1 MNVTQVKD
9 IARQWVAEKASKEPG
24 FYGAY
29 FSGSVNWMPDSAIF
43 PPTSDVD
50 VQIVIEGSDV
60 PNEPRKFLYQEILL
74 EVGYQ
79 QSDQFQS
86 PDKILGDYSKAC
98 HFTTSNVILD
108 PFGQLFQIQKVVLRN
123 YAKRKWVYK
132 RCEHA
137 RGWLLTSLEWLDE
150 SEPLHD
156 QVFSWLYAS
165 SISPHIILVAGLK
178 NPTVRKS
185 FIAAREVLTRY
196 DQLQIYDSMLDII
209 GATKMSRAQVEFD
222 LAALT
227 EVFDVSKQYAK
238 TPFFLSTNI
247 SDLARPLM
255 IDGTRELIEIGYHRE
270 AVFWIAA
277 VFSWCQKI
285 LFNDAPEDIQNKF
298 TPAFRFLL
306 SELGIY
312 SPSDLQKRNQ
322 LNRETLPRIWSAAEE
337 IVAINPEIQD

>member
-1 MNVTQVKD
+1 MNVIQVKEV
-9 IARQWVAEKASKEPG
+9 ARQWVAEKASKEPG

-43 PPTSDVD
+43 PPFSDVD
-50 VQIVIEGSDV
+50 VQIVVEGSDV
-60 PNEPRKFLYQEILL
+60 PDNTRKFLYQEVLL
-74 EVGYQ
+74 ETAYQ
-79 QSDQFQS
+79 PSDPFQS
-86 PDKILGDYSKAC
+86 PEKILGDYTKAC

-108 PFGQLFQIQKVVLRN
+108 PFGQLTKVQEVVSRD
-123 YAKRKWVYK
+123 YAKHKWVHQ

-137 RGWLLTSLEWLDE
+137 RDSLLSSLEWLND

-156 QVFSWLYAS
+156 QIFSWLYAA

-178 NPTVRKS
+178 NPTVRKC
-185 FIAAREVLTRY
+185 FKAAREVLAHY
-196 DQLQIYDSMLDII
+196 DQLQIYDSMLDIV
-209 GATKMSRAQVEFD
+209 GVTKLSRSQAEFH
-222 LAALT
+222 LAALIAA
-227 EVFDVSKQYAK
+227 FDVSKQYAK

-255 IDGTRELIEIGYHRE
+255 IDGTRELIETGYHRE
-270 AVFWIAA
+270 AMFWITA

-285 LFNDAPEDIQNKF
+285 LLNDAPEDIKNEF

-312 SPSDLQKRNQ
+312 SSTDLQKRNQ
-322 LNRETLPRIWSAAEE
+322 LNRETLPSIWSAAEK
-337 IVAINPEIQD
+337 IVAINPNIQD